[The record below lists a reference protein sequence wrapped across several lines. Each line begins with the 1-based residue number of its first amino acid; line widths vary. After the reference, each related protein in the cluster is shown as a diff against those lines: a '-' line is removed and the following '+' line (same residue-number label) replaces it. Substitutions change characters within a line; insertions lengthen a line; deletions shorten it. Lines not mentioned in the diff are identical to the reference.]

1 MSTPSSPSA
10 LETLGKRPFSF
21 YPPVVNIEH
30 NEWVFDS
37 GTWSEVLVIN
47 TKSSQEV
54 WVPRRFLG
62 EVSKIEEPVMIVGLR
77 RELEYKAGSLWP
89 FERRVIELP
98 RAVGDYARHATPEPP
113 GPPPSTVGG
122 MRLEGGTESN
132 VGKLIL
138 GVLVVGLILTV
149 LVVSVLKRRVDPN
162 DVQFVGIVQQS
173 LGLTG
178 KDDYHSVIRKLGK
191 PASERERPG
200 QGEMRYRVLDY
211 PDRNIHIIVMGQEK
225 EQGRYIGALD
235 DNWKVVD
242 FVDLPAGAGNTR
254 PMLNKLPRF

>member
-1 MSTPSSPSA
+1 MSTPPSPSA
-10 LETLGKRPFSF
+10 LETMGKRPFSF

-30 NEWVFDS
+30 NEWFFES
-37 GTWSEVLVIN
+37 STWSEVLVIN
-47 TKSSQEV
+47 TKTSQEV

-62 EVSKIEEPVMIVGLR
+62 EVSKVDEPVMIVGLR

-98 RAVGDYARHATPEPP
+98 RAVNDYARHATPEPP
-113 GPPPSTVGG
+113 GPPPTTMGG

-132 VGKLIL
+132 IGKLIL
-138 GVLVVGLILTV
+138 GALAIGLILTV
-149 LVVSVLKRRVDPN
+149 VIVGVLKRRVDPN

-191 PASERERPG
+191 PAGERERPG

-211 PDRNIHIIVMGQEK
+211 PDRNIHIIVMGQEG
-225 EQGRYIGALD
+225 QNARYIGALD

-242 FVDLPAGAGNTR
+242 FVDLPGGGGNTR
-254 PMLNKLPRF
+254 PMLNKIPRF